1 MEALRKMTI
10 EPARHL
16 EARVPMMASK
26 GRIKVG
32 ADADLTIFDPK
43 TVIDKSTYEDATIPS
58 AGIPFVVV
66 NGQVI
71 VDSGKV
77 TAVRPGRGVRAPVR

>member
-1 MEALRKMTI
+1 MMT
-10 EPARHL
+10 
-16 EARVPMMASK
+16 SK

-32 ADADLTIFDPK
+32 ADADLTVFDPA
-43 TVIDKSTYEDATIPS
+43 TVIDKSTYEDATIAS

-77 TAVRPGRGVRAPVR
+77 TAARPGHAVRAPVR